1 MAICSRLS
9 LARSQPKAANTVP
22 MGTPE
27 FTLAAAEKQAGRKAW
42 AYRQFI
48 GKTPPVDKKDAALVA
63 GKTAIVTGSNIGL
76 GLETAR
82 QLLDLGVARLILAV
96 RTVSKGEKARENLL
110 AGRKDF
116 KGEIEVWEIDM
127 LSYDSI
133 LKFAERAKS
142 LDRLDIAILNAGSYR
157 AFEEFHSSTGY
168 EDSIQVNFLSTI
180 FLSILLLPILKT
192 KAQTAP
198 GRLTLVSS
206 DTASWAK
213 FEERKERPLLAFYK
227 KKTDPKNWNHAERYA
242 TSKLLGQLF
251 VSKLVEKV
259 PSSVVTL
266 NLVNPGLCYGTE
278 IVRDGDGQF
287 LGMIYR
293 LGFRALGK
301 PAPVGARSIV
311 HAGVSFG
318 EASHGQYTEDGEIR
332 PLAALLY
339 KPEGK
344 EIAAQ
349 LWEETLAELP
359 SAPVQESLQALSY

>member
-1 MAICSRLS
+1 MAICSFLS
-9 LARSQPKAANTVP
+9 RNRSRTKSTNTVL
-22 MGTPE
+22 MGTHE

-48 GKTPPVDKKDAALVA
+48 AKTPLVDKKDAELVA

-82 QLLDLGVARLILAV
+82 QLLDLGVAKLILAV

-133 LKFAERAKS
+133 QKFAERTKT

-192 KAQTAP
+192 KAQTKP

-213 FEERKERPLLAFYK
+213 FEERNERPLLPFYK
-227 KKTDPKNWNHAERYA
+227 KQTDPKNWNHAERYA

-251 VSKLVEKV
+251 ISKLVEQV
-259 PSSVVTL
+259 PSSAVTL

-278 IVRDGDGQF
+278 IVRDGDGHF
-287 LGMIYR
+287 LGMLYR
-293 LGFRALGK
+293 MGFRALGK

-344 EIAAQ
+344 QIVNQ

-359 SAPVQESLQALSY
+359 SAPVQESLQALSN